1 MKNVSNEFRNI
12 IAKGGPFYAYARIT
26 LANGTE
32 LELNSNDDF
41 SSDGNGYSESG
52 GGGFPLGVAM
62 AKTIEIAIEN
72 LDGRFSDYDFNGAK
86 IVLYTEVDVDNGV
99 ERIKE
104 GTFTVI
110 DAVALGEAIEISAS
124 DDMYKADM
132 DYVCK
137 IDTPFTS
144 GVLLRDV
151 CSQCGI
157 SLGSASFVND
167 NFVITEKPTGITCR
181 QAIGYVAQIAAGNA
195 VIDENSKLQIKT
207 YNFPSSGS
215 WIISGGEYQ
224 DGETDILSGGS
235 FGDNIKSVISG
246 GKFKDST
253 GICVLSEFS
262 SDPDIAVDDV
272 TITGISVNVEGTEEK
287 EESTLLYGT
296 DEYALT
302 IENPLILKN
311 EETAISLIGDIL
323 IGLKVRPFSGSFFPN
338 PTIQFMDP
346 AYLIDKND
354 NVYQT
359 FITDNTFDYLGGN
372 DLSNDIPSPE
382 KNRSSF
388 SGSSTQVYKKLKN
401 ELNKNKTE
409 WEKAVSGLEEDLK
422 NSSGLYQTTEEQ
434 PDGSNIYYF
443 HDKKTLAESKT
454 IIKIT
459 SQAIGVSTDGGA
471 TYPVGLRVDGEAIIK
486 ILQTIGVNA
495 DWINAGTLIIRDP
508 DGNVMLYADTETG
521 SVRIVAETF
530 SIRGKTIEEIAG
542 EQVNDFVSSVYNP
555 AISNLQSQIDGQ
567 IETWYYDYQPTL
579 SNVPASSWKTEAD
592 RAKHEGDLF
601 YWKSK
606 GYSYRFFKDGST
618 WKWQMVQDTDITKA
632 LATANEAQD
641 TADNKRRV
649 FVSTPAPPYDIGD
662 LWTQGT
668 NGDIMRCQVSRQSGS
683 YVSSDW
689 VKASKYT
696 DNSALNAFI
705 SGDFKETI
713 DEIQKQTDG
722 KAETWYQ
729 STDPS
734 SSWTTTALK
743 QQHIGDIWFNTSSS
757 VQKSYRWNG
766 SSWQEMKTT
775 PPPEVFD
782 EIDGKA
788 QIFVSTPKPPYSVGD
803 LWFNSTT
810 SDIMTCITARSSGSY
825 TASDW
830 QKRNKYTDDSAVTR
844 LDQELNSTE
853 EIFNRLTQNGKIK
866 GIYLQNGQLYIS
878 FDYAKGGTL
887 VLGGSNNISGT
898 MKILSSDGKELCVF
912 DNTGGKITGSLYTE
926 VENYWGREWI
936 SIDGPLI
943 ESGIGEEKIATFDMA
958 AQYSDGVKLA
968 LTCQNGI
975 IVNSGNNYMSFKEQE
990 FSVTTDNSISVTALG
1005 SGLRLDGS
1013 SMELWGNSGS
1023 LYSSYS
1029 EGFKIQTLNGMSV
1042 QSSSGI
1048 ANGTTLHVY
1057 GSILVEDAFL
1067 CKGTKSRI
1075 CETKDYS
1082 TRKLYCYETASPL
1095 FGDVGCGLTDENGEC
1110 YVEFDSVFAETVNM
1124 NCEYQVFLQKEGKG
1138 DIWVEEKTQTYFKV
1152 KGTENLKFSWEVKSK
1167 QKGYELNRLDD
1178 FYSEDEIYDIGYE
1191 KQAFDYVKNYLDNGG
1206 L

>member
-72 LDGRFSDYDFNGAK
+72 LDGRFSNYDFNGAK

-110 DAVALGEAIEISAS
+110 DAVAPGEAIEISAS

-195 VIDENSKLQIKT
+195 VIDERSKLQIKT

-235 FGDNIKSVISG
+235 FGDQIKSVISG

-272 TITGISVNVEGTEEK
+272 TITGISVNVEGTEDQ

-296 DEYALT
+296 DEYALA
-302 IENPLILKN
+302 IKNPLISGS

-323 IGLKVRPFSGSFFPN
+323 IGLKVRPFSGEFFPD

-346 AYLIDKND
+346 AYLVDKND

-359 FITDNTFDYLGGN
+359 FITDNSFDYLGGSN
-372 DLSNDIPSPE
+372 LSNDTPSPE
-382 KNRSSF
+382 RNRSSY
-388 SGSSTQVYKKLKN
+388 SGSSTQIYNKLKS
-401 ELNKNKTE
+401 EINKSRTE

-443 HDKKTLAESKT
+443 HDKKTLAESET

-567 IETWYYDYQPTL
+567 IESWYYDYQPTL
-579 SNVPASSWKTEAD
+579 SNAPASSWKTEAD

-696 DNSALNAFI
+696 D
-705 SGDFKETI
+705 
-713 DEIQKQTDG
+713 
-722 KAETWYQ
+722 
-729 STDPS
+729 
-734 SSWTTTALK
+734 
-743 QQHIGDIWFNTSSS
+743 
-757 VQKSYRWNG
+757 
-766 SSWQEMKTT
+766 
-775 PPPEVFD
+775 
-782 EIDGKA
+782 
-788 QIFVSTPKPPYSVGD
+788 
-803 LWFNSTT
+803 
-810 SDIMTCITARSSGSY
+810 
-825 TASDW
+825 
-830 QKRNKYTDDSAVTR
+830 DSAVTR

-887 VLGGSNNISGT
+887 VLGGNNNISGT
-898 MKILSSDGKELCVF
+898 MKILSSDDKELCVF

-926 VENYWGREWI
+926 VENHWGREWI
-936 SIDGPLI
+936 SINGPLI

-990 FSVTTDNSISVTALG
+990 FSVTSDNSISVKALG

-1013 SMELWGNSGS
+1013 SMELWGNSVS
-1023 LYSSYS
+1023 LYGSYS
-1029 EGFKIQTLNGMSV
+1029 EGFKIQTLKGMSV
-1042 QSSSGI
+1042 QSSTGI

-1057 GSILVEDAFL
+1057 GAIVVEDVFL